1 MKKEEKIFVI
11 AMCIA
16 IATLMYLMV
25 NTQYNYIEETKFS
38 SEFEP
43 GSDSYMEDSLTF
55 AHPEW
60 SYERIQE
67 ELYGKPVE

>member
-1 MKKEEKIFVI
+1 MKEESKIRLIKYLF
-11 AMCIA
+11 IA
-16 IATLMYLMV
+16 ILAIVFMYLYF
-25 NTQYNYIEETKFS
+25 NPEDESFHSIY
-38 SEFEP
+38 EP

>member
-1 MKKEEKIFVI
+1 MKKEEKLFVI

-16 IATLMYLMV
+16 IATLMFLS
-25 NTQYNYIEETKFS
+25 TQYDYIEETKFS

-43 GSDSYMEDSLTF
+43 GSDSYMEDSLTY

-67 ELYGKPVE
+67 ELYGKPK